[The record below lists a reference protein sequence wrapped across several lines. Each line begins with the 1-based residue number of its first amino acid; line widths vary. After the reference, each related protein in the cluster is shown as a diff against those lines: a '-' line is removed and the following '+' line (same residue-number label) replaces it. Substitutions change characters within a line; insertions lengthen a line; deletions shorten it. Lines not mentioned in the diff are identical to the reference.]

1 MRDEVVFAHICFE
14 GLYRFGAA
22 CGEKVKSEN
31 GGGRSCDVEKDEDD
45 PGSQAGKFYLPKAI
59 GTEGYKVK
67 MSQRKINN
75 Q

>member
-31 GGGRSCDVEKDEDD
+31 GGGRSCEVEKDEDD
-45 PGSQAGKFYLPKAI
+45 PGSEAGKFTCQKPSA
-59 GTEGYKVK
+59 
-67 MSQRKINN
+67 N
-75 Q
+75 

>member
-45 PGSQAGKFYLPKAI
+45 PGSQAGKFYLPEAI
-59 GTEGYKVK
+59 GTEGHKVK